1 MPQDAGSSP
10 NAIPW
15 PPLIYMNA
23 MLLAWTLEGLGPWA
37 WLDQG
42 LATLPRSFGAIFFT
56 LGLALDLWSIATL
69 RRHRTTVL
77 PHAGASALVTT
88 GPYRFSRNPIYLG
101 NTLALVGLAMMLR
114 WGWLLLL
121 VPVTVTAVSWLAI
134 SREEQHLAKRFGTQ
148 WTEYQE
154 KVRRWL

>member
-1 MPQDAGSSP
+1 MSQDTGDRP

-23 MLLAWTLEGLGPWA
+23 MLMAWMLEQAGPWL
-37 WLDQG
+37 WLDSG
-42 LATLPRSFGAIFFT
+42 LATLPRSFGAAFFVV
-56 LGLALDLWSIATL
+56 GLALDLWSIAVL
-69 RRHRTTVL
+69 RRHRTTVM
-77 PHAGASALVTT
+77 PHAGATALVTS

-101 NTLALVGLAMMLR
+101 NTLALLGLAMMLR

-121 VPVTVTAVSWLAI
+121 IPVTITAVTWLAI
-134 SREEQHLAKRFGTQ
+134 SREEQHLEKMFGADWKT
-148 WTEYQE
+148 YAE